1 MKPATLQT
9 EQTPSTQLRKVVF
22 GDSHMRTTF
31 AMIIAGMAGLWAG
44 VSAANASRVVVGG
57 IYLDA
62 DLINAADSTQFRSYP
77 NTGLYIH
84 NGGTISGVMYGWLSL
99 DPTQK
104 EQMIGVWGANGP
116 QSLEL
121 GYEADATGWQN
132 VYLENY
138 IPEGV
143 QAIEVN
149 ANVSTTDTNGFAS
162 DIDAFATV
170 PAADISGWTTYV
182 DGFQNLSTNAINSIY
197 PVYAPNLKG
206 KDASGNAVD
215 AWLMGGPG
223 PNPFATG
230 SFFADVRAMA
240 TYGGGITV
248 DTPPQQFFHNI
259 PGGTDGLGQAH
270 YQAIAEGEVAWA
282 NTNNLHSIW
291 IISPSTS
298 GTNYNTIAQQ
308 LVRALEAN
316 ATGSQQ
322 NIPSEYVVENYG
334 TSSSIEN
341 NNPIG
346 SETQPNSELGVA
358 LWLAGYEQ
366 GRTGD
371 LQLTPAG
378 LGSTQLNITSQTPT
392 ALGGEDTTVALP
404 AAGLPTSS
412 YSVVL
417 HNTSTNSSNW
427 YIPNLSGIQTGES
440 SDWSVRIVLNPFG
453 VDITSNV
460 MGNGGFTFNA
470 SAITANAGLVV
481 DPGVQ
486 QTMTFTFEPLNANAA
501 SDPYSFELTGLAH
514 PGASDAFGSV
524 TFAVVPQPSAVTII
538 NTVLVGGNIQFSF
551 LSAANTTN
559 YVQYTTNLANT
570 NWLNYS
576 TIVGDGTLQ
585 TVNVPA
591 STPAATFFR
600 ILTP

>member
-1 MKPATLQT
+1 
-9 EQTPSTQLRKVVF
+9 
-22 GDSHMRTTF
+22 MRIVF
-31 AMIIAGMAGLWAG
+31 AMIIMGMASLGAG
-44 VSAANASRVVVGG
+44 VLTVNASRVVVGG

-62 DLINAADSTQFRSYP
+62 DLINATNSTQFRGYP

-84 NGGTISGVMYGWLSL
+84 NGGTISGVEYGWLSL

-104 EQMIGVWGANGP
+104 EQMIGVWGTNGP

-132 VYLENY
+132 AYLGNY

-143 QAIEVN
+143 QADEVS
-149 ANVSTTDTNGFAS
+149 ANVSTTDANGFAS
-162 DIDAFATV
+162 DIDAFAVV

-182 DGFQNLSTNAINSIY
+182 DGFRNLSASPINLIY
-197 PVYAPNLKG
+197 PVYSPNLKG

-223 PNPFATG
+223 PNPFASG

-259 PGGTDGLGQAH
+259 PAGTDGLGQQH

-282 NTNNLHSIW
+282 NSNNLHSIW

-298 GTNYNTIAQQ
+298 GTNYNTISQQ
-308 LVRALEAN
+308 LVRALESN

-334 TSSSIEN
+334 TTASIEN

-378 LGSTQLNITSQTPT
+378 IGSTQLNITRQTPT
-392 ALGGEDTTVALP
+392 ALGGQDTTVALS
-404 AAGLPTSS
+404 AAGLLASS

-417 HNTSTNSSNW
+417 QNTSTNSSNW

-440 SDWSVRIVLNPFG
+440 SDWSVGITLNG
-453 VDITSNV
+453 VDITSDV
-460 MGNGGFTFNA
+460 MSNGGFTFNA
-470 SAITANAGLVV
+470 SAITADAGLVM
-481 DPGVQ
+481 DSGVQ
-486 QTMTFTFEPLNANAA
+486 QTLTFTFNPLNAHAA
-501 SDPYSFELTGLAH
+501 SDPYSFALTGLPH
-514 PGASDAFGSV
+514 PGASNAFGSV
-524 TFAVVPQPSAVTII
+524 TFSVTPAVSL
-538 NTVLVGGNIQFSF
+538 VLAG
-551 LSAANTTN
+551 TN
-559 YVQYTTNLANT
+559 VVITYT
-570 NWLNYS
+570 
-576 TIVGDGTLQ
+576 GTLVSS
-585 TVNVPA
+585 TNVAGPYNPVTGA
-591 STPAATFFR
+591 SSPYSTPATNPQMFYR
-600 ILTP
+600 TSQ

>member
-1 MKPATLQT
+1 
-9 EQTPSTQLRKVVF
+9 
-22 GDSHMRTTF
+22 MRTIF
-31 AMIIAGMAGLWAG
+31 VLIGVGMASLGAE
-44 VSAANASRVVVGG
+44 VSTVKASMVLVGG

-62 DLINAADSTQFRSYP
+62 DLINATNSTQFRSYP

-84 NGGTISGVMYGWLSL
+84 NGGTISGVEYGWLSL
-99 DPTQK
+99 TPTQK
-104 EQMIGVWGANGP
+104 EQMIAVWGTNGP

-132 VYLENY
+132 AYLGNY
-138 IPEGV
+138 VPEGV
-143 QAIEVN
+143 QANEVS
-149 ANVSTTDTNGFAS
+149 ANVSTTDANGFAS

-182 DGFQNLSTNAINSIY
+182 DGFRNLSTAPINLIY

-223 PNPFATG
+223 PNPFASG

-259 PGGTDGLGQAH
+259 PAGTDGLGQQH
-270 YQAIAEGEVAWA
+270 YQAIAQGEIAWA
-282 NTNNLHSIW
+282 NSNQLQSIW
-291 IISPSTS
+291 IISPNTS
-298 GTNYNTIAQQ
+298 GTNYNTISQQ
-308 LVRALEAN
+308 LVRALEVN

-322 NIPSEYVVENYG
+322 YIPSEYVVENYG
-334 TSSSIEN
+334 TTASITN

-378 LGSTQLNITSQTPT
+378 IGSTQLNIVRQTPT
-392 ALGGEDTTVALP
+392 ALGEQDTTVALS
-404 AAGLPTSS
+404 AAGLAASS

-417 HNTSTNSSNW
+417 RNTSTNSSNW

-440 SDWSVRIVLNPFG
+440 SNWSAGITLNG
-453 VDITSNV
+453 MDITSDV
-460 MGNGGFTFNA
+460 MSNGGFTFNA
-470 SAITANAGLVV
+470 SAITADAGLVM
-481 DPGVQ
+481 DPGTQ
-486 QTMTFTFEPLNANAA
+486 QTLTFTFVPLNAKAA
-501 SDPYSFELTGLAH
+501 SDPYAFALTGLAH
-514 PGASDAFGSV
+514 PGASDTFSSV
-524 TFAVVPQPSAVTII
+524 TFSVTPAVSL
-538 NTVLVGGNIQFSF
+538 VLAGANVVITYTGTL
-551 LSAANTTN
+551 LSSTNVSGPYSPITGASSPYSTPTTN
-559 YVQYTTNLANT
+559 PQMFYRARQ
-570 NWLNYS
+570 
-576 TIVGDGTLQ
+576 
-585 TVNVPA
+585 
-591 STPAATFFR
+591 
-600 ILTP
+600 